1 MWSVHTLRNFVPL
14 PAAPSHHHCQY
25 FAWLSNTLP
34 PIPPSPLLSLTPP
47 VFLCV
52 AIHCPR
58 DTSAST
64 IRL

>member
-1 MWSVHTLRNFVPL
+1 MWSVDTRSDFVP
-14 PAAPSHHHCQY
+14 PAAPSTHHRY
-25 FAWLSNTLP
+25 SAWLSNTLP
-34 PIPPSPLLSLTPP
+34 PIPPSPLRSLTPP